1 MVNGM
6 QKCSGAPVL
15 WVSVSPSLKFFDL
28 PLLQNLTK
36 HRSLAKPLGTGIARW
51 EYAQSLDEASSLD
64 GAVGMLMGYLERCD
78 RPVHL
83 AGHGLS
89 GVVAMLASLQC
100 PEKVLS
106 LALLSTSVLPG
117 LTWQAH
123 YYLQRMTTPCS
134 QARVLANCARSLWGL
149 TSPYSI
155 KSLVSLLEKDLLLSP
170 STHSLYQV
178 AKLDPVMVSVP
189 KWVGGGGQDFVISP
203 LVFQLWRDQMGPGD
217 RFCVVPEGSHFFH
230 TVSPDWVATEL
241 RQFWM
246 QHEDSVIEPIHDCEK
261 SALNL
266 YSSSI

>member
-6 QKCSGAPVL
+6 QKCTGAPVL

-28 PLLQNLTK
+28 PLLQSLTK
-36 HRSLAKPLGTGIARW
+36 HRSIARW
-51 EYAQSLDEASSLD
+51 EYTQSLDEASSLK
-64 GAVGMLMGYLERCD
+64 GAVEMLVGYLEAGD

-89 GVVAMLASLQC
+89 GVVAMLASLRC

-123 YYLQRMTTPCS
+123 YYLQRMMTPCG
-134 QARVLANCARSLWGL
+134 QARVLANCARSLWGM

-170 STHSLYQV
+170 SPHSLYQV
-178 AKLDPVMVSVP
+178 AKLDPVIVAVP

-203 LVFQLWRDQMGPGD
+203 LVFQLWRDQMSSGD
-217 RFCVVPEGSHFFH
+217 RFCLLPEGSHFFH
-230 TVSPDWVATEL
+230 TESPDWVATEL

-246 QHEDSVIEPIHDCEK
+246 EHEDSPTTPIYDCEK
-261 SALNL
+261 SAFNL